1 MLNVAS
7 VEITK
12 TRQPILGANAF
23 KSKVILS
30 FFIIKDYDLEFLL
43 WNRNGEFMSHMPNLL
58 ILYPY
63 SSEDIDLCYRESFSP

>member
-1 MLNVAS
+1 MSNVAS

-43 WNRNGEFMSHMPNLL
+43 
-58 ILYPY
+58 
-63 SSEDIDLCYRESFSP
+63 